1 MQKTTYS
8 QSNHNMRK
16 GLPGMKIKSAEIL
29 CVGTEI
35 LIGDIINTNAAYI
48 AGKLAL
54 LGINHY
60 YQAVVG
66 DNPKRLSS
74 AINAALERCDLLIMS
89 GGLGPTCDDLTKETV
104 AECMHRKLVFNSEAY
119 ENIEK
124 RFAAQKR
131 TLTDNN
137 KKQAYIPEGSVVFQ
151 NTAGTAP
158 GCAVED
164 PERGKT
170 VIMLPGP
177 PFEMKKM
184 FEVSV
189 IPYLSAFT
197 DRHFESKN
205 LNIYGLGESAVED
218 ILRDLMNTSENP
230 TVAPYCGDGEVR
242 LRITAGAENHD
253 KCALLIDRKIEEI
266 RKTPVAPFIYGVD
279 TNLETALVKKFSQA
293 GKTIATAESCTGG
306 LIAKR
311 ITDVPGSSAVL
322 TLGAVTYTVA
332 AKEKVLSVPSEIIER
347 YGVVSEQTAIAMAK
361 GARLLSGADVAVS
374 TTGIAGPGG
383 GTKETPVG
391 TVFVG
396 VSTAKEDSAVKL
408 SLLGDRD
415 RVRLLASSSAISL
428 AVKTLP
434 AFPTF

>member
-48 AGKLAL
+48 AKNLAL

-184 FEVSV
+184 
-189 IPYLSAFT
+189 
-197 DRHFESKN
+197 
-205 LNIYGLGESAVED
+205 
-218 ILRDLMNTSENP
+218 
-230 TVAPYCGDGEVR
+230 
-242 LRITAGAENHD
+242 
-253 KCALLIDRKIEEI
+253 
-266 RKTPVAPFIYGVD
+266 
-279 TNLETALVKKFSQA
+279 
-293 GKTIATAESCTGG
+293 
-306 LIAKR
+306 
-311 ITDVPGSSAVL
+311 
-322 TLGAVTYTVA
+322 
-332 AKEKVLSVPSEIIER
+332 
-347 YGVVSEQTAIAMAK
+347 
-361 GARLLSGADVAVS
+361 
-374 TTGIAGPGG
+374 
-383 GTKETPVG
+383 
-391 TVFVG
+391 
-396 VSTAKEDSAVKL
+396 
-408 SLLGDRD
+408 
-415 RVRLLASSSAISL
+415 
-428 AVKTLP
+428 
-434 AFPTF
+434 